1 MHMCVSFDSHQ
12 EGKHNS
18 TRQPSREASTTAHD
32 SHQEKQAQQH
42 TTAIKRSKPNSHEE
56 KRAQQPSREA
66 STTAHNSHQE
76 KRAHSTRQPCDQ
88 TLKACMS
95 ETRERLCILALTLAA
110 SSEVPSLAST
120 PCCSH
125 IMSSVMGACSW
136 GEGDITP
143 KQNGTKKGKGMTEG

>member
-1 MHMCVSFDSHQ
+1 M
-12 EGKHNS
+12 
-18 TRQPSREASTTAHD
+18 
-32 SHQEKQAQQH
+32 
-42 TTAIKRSKPNSHEE
+42 KRSKPNSHEE

-66 STTAHNSHQE
+66 STTAIKRSEHNSTRQPSREASTTAHDSHQE

-136 GEGDITP
+136 GEGDRTP